1 MKFFKAISSRI
12 SLPIAQATAV
22 LLLSMSSSSY
32 AAQPNQGNTS
42 ISLDELPDSIRTK
55 TEISVSNHPLFLLSE
70 AVTKGAPSAH
80 QLLGS
85 GEVGHHGSLSPSDI
99 KTAKDSRYVIWF
111 GEALENNLANP
122 LNKQANAIALFDLNA
137 FNRHPLRDE
146 KGQPIAG
153 TLDPHIW
160 LDPENAKDITRAL
173 AAIYSRANPSNAD
186 LYTQNARTF
195 AKNMDAAVASVAKT
209 RASQPKAYWAYHDA
223 YQYIEP
229 TLNIK
234 MTGALTRDHHLPPKA
249 SQFRWLQQNRP
260 DTTMCMVLQGPPR
273 QGMLSKLQ
281 PLSTTVQQEDMT
293 EATDFVSGWKTMATQ
308 MVSCIN

>member
-1 MKFFKAISSRI
+1 MKFFKALSSY
-12 SLPIAQATAV
+12 LPMSAAAA
-22 LLLSMSSSSY
+22 LLFAMGQTSY
-32 AAQPNQGNTS
+32 AAQPNQATS
-42 ISLDELPDSIRTK
+42 VPLDSLPASIRAK
-55 TEISVSNHPLFLLSE
+55 TELSVSNHPLFLLSE

-99 KTAKDSRYVIWF
+99 KTAKESRYVIWF

-137 FNRHPLRDE
+137 FNRQPMRDE

-160 LDPENAKDITRAL
+160 LDPENAKGITRAL
-173 AAIYSRANPSNAD
+173 AAIYSRANPNNAD
-186 LYTQNARTF
+186 LYVRNARAF
-195 AKNMDAAVASVAKT
+195 AKDMDAAVASVNKIGAV
-209 RASQPKAYWAYHDA
+209 QPKAYWAYHDA

-249 SQFRWLQQNRP
+249 TQFRWLQQNRP
-260 DTTMCMVLQGPPR
+260 NTTMCMVLQGPPR

-293 EATDFVSGWKTMATQ
+293 GATDFISGWKTMATQ
-308 MVSCIN
+308 MVSCID

>member
-1 MKFFKAISSRI
+1 MKFFKALSSY
-12 SLPIAQATAV
+12 LPMSAAAA
-22 LLLSMSSSSY
+22 LLFAMGQTSY
-32 AAQPNQGNTS
+32 AAQPNQATS
-42 ISLDELPDSIRTK
+42 VPLDSLPASIRAK
-55 TEISVSNHPLFLLSE
+55 TELSVSNHPLFLLSE

-99 KTAKDSRYVIWF
+99 KTAKESRYVIWF

-137 FNRHPLRDE
+137 FNRQPMRDE

-160 LDPENAKDITRAL
+160 LDPENAKGITRAL
-173 AAIYSRANPSNAD
+173 AAIYSRANPNNAD
-186 LYTQNARTF
+186 LYVRNARAF
-195 AKNMDAAVASVAKT
+195 AKDMDAAVASVNKI
-209 RASQPKAYWAYHDA
+209 RAAQPKAYWAYHDA

-249 SQFRWLQQNRP
+249 TQFRWLQQNRP
-260 DTTMCMVLQGPPR
+260 NTTMCMVLQGPPR

-293 EATDFVSGWKTMATQ
+293 GATDFISGWKTMATQ
-308 MVSCIN
+308 MVSCID

>member
-1 MKFFKAISSRI
+1 MKFITALPSRI
-12 SLPIAQATAV
+12 SVPLVQTVAI
-22 LLLSMSSSSY
+22 LLLGMSQTTY
-32 AAQPNQGNTS
+32 AAQPAQAAT
-42 ISLDELPDSIRTK
+42 SLDALPASLREK

-70 AVTKGAPSAH
+70 AVTKGTPSAH

-111 GEALENNLANP
+111 GAALENNLATS
-122 LNKQANAIALFDLNA
+122 LDKQANAIALFDLKA
-137 FNRHPLRDE
+137 FNRQPLRDE

-160 LDPENAKDITRAL
+160 LDPENAKAITRAL
-173 AAIYSRANPSNAD
+173 AAIYSRANPNNAD
-186 LYTQNARTF
+186 LYTRNARSF
-195 AKNMDAAVASVAKT
+195 AKNMDAAVASVNKI
-209 RASQPKAYWAYHDA
+209 RAAQPKSYWAYHDA

-229 TLNIK
+229 SLNIK

-249 SQFRWLQQNRP
+249 TQFRWLQQNRP
-260 DTTMCMVLQGPPR
+260 DTKMCMVLQGPPR

-293 EATDFVSGWKTMATQ
+293 DATDFVSGWKTMATQ
-308 MVSCIN
+308 MVSCIK